1 MPSVDARPN
10 FVFIL
15 ADDLGYADLGCY
27 GGRSRHSAQ
36 GSCSPALDR
45 MAEEG
50 LRFTDGY
57 SNSPV
62 CSPTRFALATGR
74 YQYRLRGGWD
84 EPISMAVRTDPT
96 GSPLIGLPPE
106 HPTLPSLLR
115 DAGYATALVGKWHLG
130 FLPHFGPLKSG
141 YQEFFGQMSGGVD
154 YFTHT
159 GTSGE
164 HDLWENEAE
173 VSREGYLTDLISDRA
188 VEYVERQRGKRRPFL
203 LSLHYNAP
211 HWPWETRADEP
222 EARHLAATKQHIGHV
237 SGGSVETYLKMIHHM
252 DEGIDRVLAQLKAI
266 GADENT
272 LVVFTSDNGGERYSD
287 VWPLTGKKMD
297 VLEGGIRVPYV
308 VRWPARV
315 KPGTVTRQ
323 LAITMDWV
331 PTMLEAA
338 GVQPNRDYPL
348 DGCSLLPVL
357 ERPDA
362 TFERELFWRMN
373 HRDQRA
379 MRAGRWKYVSTE
391 DGEFLY
397 DLERDARERA
407 NRAKREPERLAA
419 MRARYAEWE
428 KTVPG
433 VPQGAKVSLITTKSN
448 MATPTP

>member
-1 MPSVDARPN
+1 MPNVDQRPN

-27 GGRSRHSAQ
+27 GGRSRHSPR
-36 GSCSPALDR
+36 GSCSPVLDR

-84 EPISMAVRTDPT
+84 EPIAGAVRTDPT
-96 GSPLIGLPPE
+96 GSPIIGLPPE
-106 HPTLPSLLR
+106 HPTLASLLR

-130 FLPHFGPLKSG
+130 FAPHFGPLKSG
-141 YQEFFGQMSGGVD
+141 YQEFFGPMSGGVD
-154 YFTHT
+154 YFTHC

-164 HDLWENEAE
+164 HDLWENDAE
-173 VSREGYLTDLISDRA
+173 VQRDGYLTDLISDRA

-211 HWPWETRADEP
+211 HWPWETRADAA
-222 EARHLAATKQHIGHV
+222 EAKHLAATKEHLGHV
-237 SGGSVETYLKMIHHM
+237 SGGSVETYLTMIRHM
-252 DEGIDRVLAQLKAI
+252 DEGIGRVLSQLKAI

-297 VLEGGIRVPYV
+297 VLEGGIRVPYL

-338 GVQPNRDYPL
+338 GVGPHPDYPL
-348 DGCSLLPVL
+348 DGLSLLRVL
-357 ERPDA
+357 EHPEA
-362 TFERELFWRMN
+362 TFERELFWRMH

-379 MRAGRWKYVSTE
+379 LRAGRWKYVSTE

-397 DLERDARERA
+397 DLEVDARERA

>member
-1 MPSVDARPN
+1 MPNVDQRPN

-27 GGRSRHSAQ
+27 GGRSRHAPR
-36 GSCSPALDR
+36 GSCSPVLDR
-45 MAEEG
+45 VAEEG

-74 YQYRLRGGWD
+74 YQYRLRGAWE
-84 EPISMAVRTDPT
+84 EPIASAVRTDPT
-96 GSPLIGLPPE
+96 GSPVIGLPPE
-106 HPTLPSLLR
+106 HPTLASLLR

-130 FLPHFGPLKSG
+130 FAPHFGPLKSG
-141 YQEFFGQMSGGVD
+141 YQEFFGPMSGGVD
-154 YFTHT
+154 YFTHC

-173 VSREGYLTDLISDRA
+173 VPRDGYLTDLISDRA
-188 VEYVERQRGKRRPFL
+188 VEYVARQRGKRRPFL

-211 HWPWETRADEP
+211 HWPWETRADEA
-222 EARHLAATKQHIGHV
+222 EARQLATTREHLGHV
-237 SGGSVETYLKMIHHM
+237 SGGSVETYLTMIHHM
-252 DEGIDRVLAQLKAI
+252 DEGIGRVLAQLKAI

-297 VLEGGIRVPYV
+297 VLEGGIRVPYL

-315 KPGTVTRQ
+315 KAGAVTRQ

-338 GVQPNRDYPL
+338 GVQPHREYPL
-348 DGCSLLPVL
+348 DGRSLLPVL
-357 ERPDA
+357 GKPEA
-362 TFERELFWRMN
+362 TFDRELFWRMN

-379 MRAGRWKYVSTE
+379 LRAGRWKYVSTE

-397 DLERDARERA
+397 DLELDARERA

-433 VPQGAKVSLITTKSN
+433 VPQGAKISLITTQAN
-448 MATPTP
+448 MAAPTP

>member
-1 MPSVDARPN
+1 MPNVDQRPN

-27 GGRSRHSAQ
+27 GGRSRHSPR
-36 GSCSPALDR
+36 GSCSPVLDR

-84 EPISMAVRTDPT
+84 EPIAGAVRTDPT
-96 GSPLIGLPPE
+96 GSPIIGLPPE
-106 HPTLPSLLR
+106 HPTLASLLR

-130 FLPHFGPLKSG
+130 FAPHFGPLKSG
-141 YQEFFGQMSGGVD
+141 YQEFFGPMSGGVD
-154 YFTHT
+154 YFTHC

-164 HDLWENEAE
+164 HDLWENDAE
-173 VSREGYLTDLISDRA
+173 VQRNGYLTDLISDRA

-211 HWPWETRADEP
+211 HWPWETRADAA
-222 EARHLAATKQHIGHV
+222 EAKHLAATKEHLGHV
-237 SGGSVETYLKMIHHM
+237 SGGSVETYLTMIRHM
-252 DEGIDRVLAQLKAI
+252 DEGIGRVLSQLKAI

-287 VWPLTGKKMD
+287 VWPLTGRKMD
-297 VLEGGIRVPYV
+297 VLEGGIRVPYL

-315 KPGTVTRQ
+315 QAGGVTRQ

-338 GVQPNRDYPL
+338 GVQPHREYPL
-348 DGCSLLPVL
+348 DGLSLLPVL
-357 ERPDA
+357 GKPEA
-362 TFERELFWRMN
+362 TFERELFWRMH

-379 MRAGRWKYVSTE
+379 LRAGRWKYVSTE

-397 DLERDARERA
+397 DLELDARERA
-407 NRAKREPERLAA
+407 NRGKREPERLAA
-419 MRARYAEWE
+419 MRARFAEWE